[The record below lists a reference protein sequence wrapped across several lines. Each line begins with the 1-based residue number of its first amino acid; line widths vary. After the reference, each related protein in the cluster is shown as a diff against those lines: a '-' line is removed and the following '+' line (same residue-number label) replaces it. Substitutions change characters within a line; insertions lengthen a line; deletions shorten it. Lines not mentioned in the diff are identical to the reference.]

1 MKLEEITNKTI
12 YTIDWARED
21 RQRMLKRLSA
31 AEPFPDKAGRSQGR
45 VKRLPAWRARMQS
58 AVASICNKMRLAF
71 AIRRHRYLDLCEEI
85 QRHGYLAGWRRTSTW
100 SRHSDQRQTHKQM
113 EG

>member
-21 RQRMLKRLSA
+21 RQRMLKKLSA
-31 AEPFPDKAGRSQGR
+31 AESIIDKSWRSQGR
-45 VKRLPAWRARMQS
+45 VRRLPAWRAMMQS

-71 AIRRHRYLDLCEEI
+71 AIRRNRYFDLCEEI
-85 QRHGYLAGWRRTSTW
+85 QRNGYLAGWRRASTW
-100 SRHSDQRQTHKQM
+100 STYSDQGQTRRQT
-113 EG
+113 GD